1 MNNLGL
7 FINIILFFLKLQ
19 PYEIIELNIEN
30 CPLFN
35 IDLVEYNNRI
45 VQKIYIEWNKKK
57 GDIMKNV
64 GLVLQGGGMRGVYTS
79 GVLDFFMD
87 KDLYFSYIIAVSA
100 GACNAI
106 AYITKQRGFG
116 EKIFVD
122 YIRDNKYIS
131 YKNLLT
137 KGSIL
142 EMDFIFDRV
151 PNTLEPFDFEEI
163 NNYKDKLII
172 TATDCNNG
180 GPVYIDID
188 QCNDIITAIKASSSV
203 PFVTQTVGFQDM
215 NLLDGGISD
224 PIPIR
229 KSIEDG
235 NNKNVIILTNEDGY
249 TQKAFKMKRLANR
262 MYPHYKDLVKSILD
276 CHSLY
281 HETMDYIKELEDEKK
296 VFVIRPSIYLKLKTF
311 DRNTTRIKALY
322 ELGYKD
328 AEKKYSEL
336 KKWLQS

>member
-1 MNNLGL
+1 
-7 FINIILFFLKLQ
+7 
-19 PYEIIELNIEN
+19 
-30 CPLFN
+30 
-35 IDLVEYNNRI
+35 
-45 VQKIYIEWNKKK
+45 
-57 GDIMKNV
+57 MKDV

-106 AYITKQRGFG
+106 AYITKRRGLG
-116 EKIFVD
+116 KKICSD
-122 YIRDNKYIS
+122 YISNNKYIS
-131 YKNLLT
+131 YKSLLT

-142 EMDFIFDRV
+142 EMDFIFNSV
-151 PNTLEPFDFEEI
+151 PNTLDPFDFEEI

-180 GPVYIDID
+180 GPVYIDIN

-203 PFVTQTVGFQDM
+203 PFVTPTVGFQNM

-224 PIPIR
+224 PIPIK

-235 NNKNVIILTNEDGY
+235 NSKNLIVLTNEDGY
-249 TQKAFKMKRLANR
+249 TQRAFKMKWVANR
-262 MYPHYKDLVKSILD
+262 MYPQYKDLVKSILD
-276 CHSLY
+276 SHTLY
-281 HETMDYIKELEDEKK
+281 HETVDYIKELEAEKK
-296 VFVIRPSIYLKLKTF
+296 VFVIRPSKYLKLRTF

-328 AEKKYSEL
+328 AEEKYSEL
-336 KKWLQS
+336 KNWMQS